1 MEYDI
6 QEILKILPH
15 KQPFL
20 FVDKAVVDED
30 TGVVTGTKCVSYNE
44 PFFQG
49 HFPDYPVMPGVLL
62 METLAQLGAIGI
74 LTRDEYRGSIPL
86 FAGINKCRFKKPV
99 RPGDVLEMQ
108 VEITRMRRQIGTG
121 YGIAKVRGE
130 VVCEG
135 EFLFHIAKPEVTS
148 A

>member
-1 MEYDI
+1 MEYGI

-20 FVDKAVVDED
+20 FVDTASVDDE
-30 TGVVTGTKCVSYNE
+30 TGIVKGTKCVTYNE

-49 HFPDYPVMPGVLL
+49 HFPGFPVMPGVLL

-74 LTRDEYRGSIPL
+74 LTKDEFRGSIPM

-99 RPGDVLEMQ
+99 VPGDVLEME
-108 VEITRMRRQIGTG
+108 VEITKMRRTIGTG
-121 YGIAKVRGE
+121 CGIARVRGE

-135 EFLFHIAKPEVTS
+135 EFLFHIAKPQE
-148 A
+148 

>member
-1 MEYDI
+1 
-6 QEILKILPH
+6 
-15 KQPFL
+15 
-20 FVDKAVVDED
+20 
-30 TGVVTGTKCVSYNE
+30 
-44 PFFQG
+44 
-49 HFPDYPVMPGVLL
+49 MPGVLL

-135 EFLFHIAKPEVTS
+135 EFCFILPNPK
-148 A
+148 